1 MAKKELGSLEVSAF
15 CESLA
20 MLLAAGTPADEAV
33 GLLGEGETAGPVQAA
48 AQAVQ
53 QRLLAGEGL
62 AGAVQASGAFPAY
75 AARMVAAGEAAG
87 RTEQVLEGL
96 ARHYDNQYRLRQKL
110 RSAVVYPVILLGL
123 TAAILAVLVAKVLP
137 VFNGVYQSFAGEV
150 SASAYAYL
158 RLAYGVGWAA
168 LALTLLLAA
177 LVALTALAAR
187 GGRGRAVL
195 AAAFE
200 RCPLTARAARQLAV
214 ARFTTGL
221 YIFTASGL
229 DADTALAGAAGM
241 TGHKGLSDGI
251 RACAARMEQGE
262 GLAGAVGAEKLFEP
276 LYARMLLGGARAGS
290 LEKTLGR
297 LAELFS
303 RDADEQ
309 VDRLIDCIEPALA
322 GFLTVAVGVTLLAA
336 MLPLIGILGGNG

>member
-123 TAAILAVLVAKVLP
+123 TAAILA
-137 VFNGVYQSFAGEV
+137 
-150 SASAYAYL
+150 
-158 RLAYGVGWAA
+158 
-168 LALTLLLAA
+168 A
-177 LVALTALAAR
+177 LVALTALAAH

-336 MLPLIGILGGNG
+336 MLPLIGILGGIG

>member
-200 RCPLTARAARQLAV
+200 RCPLTARAAR
-214 ARFTTGL
+214 
-221 YIFTASGL
+221 
-229 DADTALAGAAGM
+229 
-241 TGHKGLSDGI
+241 
-251 RACAARMEQGE
+251 
-262 GLAGAVGAEKLFEP
+262 
-276 LYARMLLGGARAGS
+276 
-290 LEKTLGR
+290 
-297 LAELFS
+297 
-303 RDADEQ
+303 
-309 VDRLIDCIEPALA
+309 
-322 GFLTVAVGVTLLAA
+322 
-336 MLPLIGILGGNG
+336 